1 MTTNHKPMTAAQKAS
16 QKKARK
22 SQKALAAA
30 LWAAGD
36 DAIDLATAAKRVC
49 MANEKGEP
57 KTVVRHAE
65 RALRGEH
72 EDMLSGMA
80 LADLSGRAAGHVLR
94 ARDKLDLTL
103 GDGCEFTAAAYWKWR
118 AEGGEWNTVETML
131 KKRVDE
137 LKAASR

>member
-1 MTTNHKPMTAAQKAS
+1 MTTNYKPMTDAQEAS
-16 QKKARK
+16 HKKKRE

-30 LWAAGD
+30 LWAAAD
-36 DAIDLATAAKRVC
+36 DNIGIAEACKRIGVGRTLATY
-49 MANEKGEP
+49 
-57 KTVVRHAE
+57 AE

-137 LKAASR
+137 LKAAAN